1 LKKYLDEAVKYMEE
15 RQQTLEQACTASAR
29 KVVEHQSNDHAIH
42 QKLLEGAALELAE

>member
-1 LKKYLDEAVKYMEE
+1 LKKYLDDAVKYTEE
-15 RQQTLEQACTASAR
+15 RQQALEQACTESAR